1 MKNDRKL
8 KGNAMNEYT
17 LSLNGA
23 LGNAGKKVL
32 DHYLKETSFT
42 RLVEIFHLRNETDN
56 GWRCEFWGK
65 ILRGAILLNSFL
77 KDEEME
83 KIIDETI
90 SDILSTQKEDGS
102 ITSYPADKQLQ
113 GWNLWGIKYVL
124 IGLLRYAQIGKKKEE
139 IAKACSSLL
148 SYVTLLLEKDGKFFP
163 EYGMHT
169 GLPAASILGAVVG
182 VWDLTGE
189 KRWKLLA
196 EKLILS
202 GCSTSNNIFEE
213 VEKNTLPSCMGN
225 GKAYELT
232 SCFQGLAEYI
242 LTAEKRKEEYLKDKD
257 YKSICFQYF
266 RLVCDNELML
276 TGASGL
282 KDPVGEFWF
291 DGRYKQH
298 LSNVGSLGETC
309 IMTTLLHYADRL
321 ISLAGNEY
329 FSAADVA
336 EKILYNSLLGG
347 MTPDGRNFT
356 HANPTPLTGGGWKKP
371 AGDQMKICFN
381 VPFDGHDCCRAQGPE
396 GLAMAYLLALRVLEK
411 ENRVYGCVVNFY
423 EKMKAEFSHAAL
435 EISGEYPYGEKSTL
449 KVKSAGEFTVSL
461 RIPYYTQKVL
471 LNGELLS
478 FIKGD
483 YLKITRKWSDNDLV
497 EIWFDLSLKEV
508 SAPGDPSYTAV
519 KRGALILAEDSRKKD
534 VPEAMI
540 HEEWKG
546 HFLVEYSGAGNAFTS
561 ENTLQVFFKE

>member
-1 MKNDRKL
+1 MV
-8 KGNAMNEYT
+8 GYT

-23 LGNAGKKVL
+23 LGEAGKKVL
-32 DHYLKETSFT
+32 NNYLKETSFS
-42 RLVEIFHLRNETDN
+42 RLVHIFHTRDEKDN

-65 ILRGAILLNSFL
+65 VLRGAILLNYFI

-90 SDILSTQKEDGS
+90 SDMLSAQKEDGS

-124 IGLLRYAQIGKKKEE
+124 AGLLRYAATGKKHDE
-139 IAKACSSLL
+139 IAKAAELLL
-148 SYVTLLLEKDGKFFP
+148 SYVEELLEKDGKFFP
-163 EYGMHT
+163 DYGMHT
-169 GLPAASILGAVVG
+169 GLPASSILGPVVG
-182 VWDLTGE
+182 VWDLTGNP
-189 KRWKLLA
+189 RWKKLA

-202 GCSTSNNIFEE
+202 GCSSANNIFDEAA
-213 VEKNTLPSCMGN
+213 KGTLPSCMGN

-242 LTAEKRKEEYLKDKD
+242 LTAEKRNEEYLNDRD
-257 YKSICFQYF
+257 YKNICFKYF

-291 DGRYKQH
+291 GGRYKQH
-298 LSNVGSLGETC
+298 LADAGSLGETC

-321 ISLAGNEY
+321 ISLAGGEY
-329 FSAADVA
+329 FTAADAA

-371 AGDQMKICFN
+371 AGDQMMICFK

-411 ENRVYGCVVNFY
+411 ENNVYGCVVNLY
-423 EKMKAEFSHAAL
+423 ENMCAEFPNAVLAV
-435 EISGEYPYGEKSTL
+435 SGSYPYGNKAEIKVNST
-449 KVKSAGEFTVSL
+449 GEFILSL
-461 RIPYYTQKVL
+461 RIPYYTERVV
-471 LNGELLS
+471 LNGKELP

-483 YLKITRKWSDNDLV
+483 YLKIKRSWSENDLV
-497 EIWFDLSLKEV
+497 EISFDLSLKEV

-519 KRGALILAEDSRKKD
+519 QRGALILAEDSRKMD
-534 VPEAMI
+534 VPEAQI
-540 HEEWKG
+540 CEEWKG
-546 HFLVEYSGAGNAFTS
+546 HFLVEYSAAGNMFTS
-561 ENTLQVFFKE
+561 ENSLQVFFKE